1 MLGGGPMQRTMA
13 RSGSCLLGGILV
25 VSLVVVGCPGP
36 RETLRTKEAVRPVAQ
51 TVPTPTSPSAVDA
64 GGPGAGLGISLVTPW
79 DEARRRRDPSDLCE
93 PVRENLDRAA
103 RAIVSADRRREPAA
117 SKKAWNRSTPPE
129 FSKLVG
135 ARYALTSAE
144 KSMLAKNGF
153 VVPAR
158 LTARSYAEAFH
169 DIYQSQLPIY
179 VSADAILHS
188 VFKSN
193 DAVLAETETALLPR
207 LEALLEKMHDTLAKK
222 QADYPAEVARDVD
235 LYLTVARSLLSE
247 ESVPSV
253 LGTDK
258 EAEPFITRARAASDG
273 LATVSLF
280 GRSRVIDFSQYAPR
294 GHYASTPELERWFA
308 ASLWLSRLEMNL
320 VSRGSRSSQPGATP
334 NPEET
339 PREAVDAL
347 AIADLAE
354 RAQVLGELDAIEAVW
369 TQFAGRREDVSIRAL
384 LALRRQAGIG
394 ALTVPGSAE
403 KLKAQIG
410 SGFQRTTRMHYMPQG
425 STPLPAIATM
435 FGPRVVVDAQA
446 GTELVHA
453 QVDGRDMPSF
463 ADVAFMLG
471 HDRANTWLAKDLARF
486 PELGAKL
493 EKGRAL
499 IAAAPPTDMYSAWLG
514 AIRGLGSIP
523 PANVPS
529 FMKTDAFRDLRV
541 NGAVAAYG
549 QLRHNYVLVAGQPY
563 SEGGCEVPDGWVE
576 PAVEVYER
584 LAVYAK
590 RGVEAMKTVGGSEE
604 STAYFTRLETTMGV
618 LAAISRDELA
628 GRALSDEE
636 KRWLSMVVEIVPP
649 SSDGPG
655 SFDGWYFDLFPHSHQ
670 AFEEHTFIADWFT
683 ASNAH
688 AAVYAGASAPR
699 LGIFVVD
706 TGGEARLMVGPVA
719 RAYEHVGSL
728 DKRLNDSDAPKLGA
742 VREPWAASYT
752 APAIAAPPMAV
763 LSFYGA
769 DDARSFA
776 VRSTRALGPV
786 TFELLGH
793 HREVIAKAI
802 AVVGPSYTKVTI
814 KQPTEEYGELLR
826 VRFGEFSRELSS
838 GFGDVNEAM
847 GGMVA
852 PEWEAAEALR
862 EKLQKRR

>member
-1 MLGGGPMQRTMA
+1 MFGGGSMKSTMA
-13 RSGSCLLGGILV
+13 RTGSCFLGGILAIF
-25 VSLVVVGCPGP
+25 LVVGCPAP
-36 RETLRTKEAVRPVAQ
+36 RETVRTKEAARPAAP
-51 TVPTPTSPSAVDA
+51 TVPTPSPSIAADA
-64 GGPGAGLGISLVTPW
+64 GLPGAGLGIGLSTSW
-79 DEARRRRDPSDLCE
+79 DEPRQRRDPSDLCE

-103 RAIVSADRRREPAA
+103 RAIVSADRRSEPAA
-117 SKKAWNRSTPPE
+117 SKTPWNRSTLPK

-135 ARYALTSAE
+135 DRYALTSAE

-158 LTARSYAEAFH
+158 LTARSYAEALH

-179 VSADAILHS
+179 ISADAILHS

-193 DAVLAETETALLPR
+193 DAILAATETALLPR
-207 LEALLEKMHDTLAKK
+207 LQALLEKMHETLDKK
-222 QADYPAEVARDVD
+222 QADYPPEVARDVD

-247 ESVPSV
+247 ESVPSA

-258 EAEPFITRARAASDG
+258 EAEPFITRARAASGG

-280 GRSRVIDFSQYAPR
+280 GRPRVVDFSQYAPR
-294 GHYASTPELERWFA
+294 GHYTSTPELERWFS
-308 ASLWLSRLEMNL
+308 ASMWLSRLEMNL
-320 VSRGSRSSQPGATP
+320 VSRGSRSSQPGFTP

-354 RAQVLGELDAIEAVW
+354 RAQVLDELDAIETAW

-394 ALTVPGSAE
+394 TLTVPGSAE

-410 SGFQRTTRMHYMPQG
+410 SGYQRTTRVHYMPQG

-446 GTELVHA
+446 ETELVHA

-471 HDRANTWLAKDLARF
+471 HDRAKTWLAKDLMRF

-499 IAAAPPTDMYSAWLG
+499 IASAPPADMYSAWLG
-514 AIRGLGSIP
+514 AIRGLGTIP
-523 PANVPS
+523 SESVPS

-541 NGAVAAYG
+541 NAAVAAYG
-549 QLRHNYVLVAGQPY
+549 QLRHNYVLIAGQPY

-576 PAVEVYER
+576 PAVDVYER

-590 RGVEAMKTVGGSEE
+590 RGAEAMKAVGGSDE
-604 STAYFTRLETTMGV
+604 SAAYFTRLETTMGV

-655 SFDGWYFDLFPHSHQ
+655 SFDGWYFNLFPYSYH
-670 AFEEHTFIADWFT
+670 AFEEHAFIADWFT

-706 TGGEARLMVGPVA
+706 TGGEPRLMVGPVA

-752 APAIAAPPMAV
+752 ATAIAAPPMTV
-763 LSFYGA
+763 LSFYGE
-769 DDARSFA
+769 DNARSFA

-786 TFELLGH
+786 SFELLGH
-793 HREVIAKAI
+793 HREIVAKAT

-814 KQPTEEYGELLR
+814 KQPTEEYGEVLR
-826 VRFGEFSRELSS
+826 VRVGEFTREIAS
-838 GFGDVNEAM
+838 GFGDINEAM

-852 PEWEAAEALR
+852 PEWEAAAALR
-862 EKLQKRR
+862 AKLEKRR